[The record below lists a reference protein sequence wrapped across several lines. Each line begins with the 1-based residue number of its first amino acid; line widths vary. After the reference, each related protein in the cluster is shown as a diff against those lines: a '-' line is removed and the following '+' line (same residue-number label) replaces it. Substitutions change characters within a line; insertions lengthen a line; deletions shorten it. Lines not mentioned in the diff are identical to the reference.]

1 MTERPVILV
10 VDDEDA
16 LREVL
21 RMRLARWGFQIVQAA
36 SGAEARERALAEDPD
51 LVLSDVV
58 LPDVTGLELLEALR
72 EGDPQRPILM
82 MTAHGTVDTAVEAMK
97 LGARDFLTK
106 PLDYDK
112 LKAVLDA
119 TLAERD
125 RRHEVRRLDDRLEDG
140 AGLGRLIGTSRAM
153 KRVYEELR
161 LLAESDASAIL
172 SGESGTGKELAA
184 ATIHDLSARARGPFV
199 AVNCAAIPETLVE
212 SELFGH
218 QAGSFTGAIG
228 TRQGCFEQ
236 ANGGTLLLDEIA
248 EMPVALQPKLLRV
261 LEERRLRRVGGNR
274 EMEVDVRVLAAT
286 NRDPARS
293 VADGKLREDLYYRLN
308 VFTVELPPLRR
319 RLEDLPLLTQHFLR
333 SANGRHK
340 TTVDGL
346 SDTALERLRGYR
358 WPGNVRELRNVV
370 ERGVILAQSGWLE
383 SLHLPPFL
391 TAPAAP
397 AVGDDQIVLP
407 TNVTADEA
415 ERIVIL
421 ETLKRVENNKSRAA
435 RQLGLDVKTIR
446 NKLKSW
452 GLMGDDA
459 E

>member
-1 MTERPVILV
+1 MAERPVVLV

-21 RMRLARWGFQIVQAA
+21 RMRLQRWGFDVLQAA
-36 SGAEARERALAEDPD
+36 SGAEARERAETDSPD

-58 LPDVTGLELLEALR
+58 LPDASGLEVLSALR
-72 EGDPQRPILM
+72 EGDEQRPVIL

-106 PLDYDK
+106 PIDYDK
-112 LKAVLDA
+112 LKAVLGA
-119 TLAERD
+119 ALAERE
-125 RRHEVRRLDDRLEDG
+125 RRDEVRRLDDRLEDG
-140 AGLGRLIGTSRAM
+140 AGLGRLIGVSRAM
-153 KRVYEELR
+153 NRVFEEIK

-172 SGESGTGKELAA
+172 TGESGTGKELAA
-184 ATIHDLSARARGPFV
+184 STLHEMSARAKAPFV
-199 AVNCAAIPETLVE
+199 ALNCAAIPETLVE

-218 QAGSFTGAIG
+218 QAGSFTGAVG
-228 TRQGCFEQ
+228 TRHGCFEQ
-236 ANGGTLLLDEIA
+236 ADGGILFLDEIS

-261 LEERRLRRVGGNR
+261 LEERRLRRVGGSR
-274 EMEVDVRVLAAT
+274 EIAVDVRVLAAT
-286 NRDPARS
+286 NQDPLKAVRE
-293 VADGKLREDLYYRLN
+293 GRLREDLYYRLN

-319 RLEDLPLLTQHFLR
+319 RLEDVPLLGQHFIR
-333 SANGRHK
+333 VANRKHK
-340 TTVDGL
+340 MAVEGL
-346 SDTALERLRGYR
+346 SDGALERLRGYR

-383 SLHLPPFL
+383 SIHLPPFL
-391 TAPAAP
+391 TTP
-397 AVGDDQIVLP
+397 VVEHEDQILLP

-415 ERIVIL
+415 QRILIL
-421 ETLKRVENNKSRAA
+421 ETLKRVGNNKSQAA

-452 GLMGDDA
+452 GLMADDD
-459 E
+459 

>member
-1 MTERPVILV
+1 
-10 VDDEDA
+10 
-16 LREVL
+16 
-21 RMRLARWGFQIVQAA
+21 VQAA
-36 SGAEARERALAEDPD
+36 SGAEARERAELEDPD

-58 LPDVTGLELLEALR
+58 LPDTTGLELLEALR
-72 EGDPQRPILM
+72 EGDPERPVVMI
-82 MTAHGTVDTAVEAMK
+82 TAHGTVDTAVEAMK
-97 LGARDFLTK
+97 AGARDFLTK

-119 TLAERD
+119 ALAERD

-140 AGLGRLIGTSRAM
+140 AGLGRLIGTSRPM
-153 KRVYEELR
+153 QRLYEELR
-161 LLAESDASAIL
+161 VLAESEASAIL
-172 SGESGTGKELAA
+172 TGESGTGKELAA

-236 ANGGTLLLDEIA
+236 ADGGTLLLDEIA

-261 LEERRLRRVGGNR
+261 LEERHLRRVGGNR
-274 EMEVDVRVLAAT
+274 EIAVDVRVLAAT

-319 RLEDLPLLTQHFLR
+319 RLEDLPLLTQHFVR
-333 SANGRHK
+333 AANRRHR
-340 TTVDGL
+340 TSVEGL
-346 SDTALERLRGYR
+346 SDAALERLRSYR

-383 SLHLPPFL
+383 NLHLPPFL
-391 TAPAAP
+391 AAPAA
-397 AVGDDQIVLP
+397 ATAGDEQIVLP
-407 TNVTADEA
+407 TNVTADQA
-415 ERIVIL
+415 ERILIL

-446 NKLKSW
+446 NKLKAW
-452 GLMGDDA
+452 GLMGDDG